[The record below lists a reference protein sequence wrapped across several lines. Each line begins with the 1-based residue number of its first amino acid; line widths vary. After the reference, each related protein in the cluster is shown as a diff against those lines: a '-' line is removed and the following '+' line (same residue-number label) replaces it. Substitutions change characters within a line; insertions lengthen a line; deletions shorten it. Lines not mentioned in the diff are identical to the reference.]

1 MKFLAPLLAVALLPV
16 IAAQSVDSYI
26 STEQPIAKANLLANI
41 GASGSKSSGAKP
53 GIVIASPQTVNPDYL
68 FFWLRDGSLVFKYL
82 IDEYVNGRDSTLL
95 SHITDYVSAQ
105 TVLQGID
112 NPSGTAASGLNLGEP
127 KFEINETAFIGSW
140 GRPQRDGP
148 ALRITALTTFANY
161 LISQSNTSYV
171 TSTLW
176 PLIQKDANYVSSN
189 WNESTFD
196 LWEEVN
202 SSSFWTTAVQHRS
215 LREAIALAN
224 KIGQTSSVST
234 WTTQAGNILCFL
246 QSYWSPNGNF
256 ITANTGGGR
265 QGVDSNTVLT
275 SIHTFDPNAGCDA
288 TTFQPCSDK
297 ALVNLMV
304 YVNMFRS
311 IYSVNSGVALSSA
324 AAVGRY
330 KEDVYQGGNPW
341 YLSTFAVAE
350 QLYLALA
357 TWSNQKSLSI
367 TTVSLPF
374 FKLFSSSAA
383 VGTYASSTSTYT
395 TLTSALKTYA
405 DGFVA
410 LNAKYTPSNG
420 GLAEQYGKS
429 NGSPLSAADLT
440 WSYASALTSFNAR
453 KGLLSNSWGAK
464 GLTVPASCQRNAG
477 ATVTVTFNVEATTT
491 PRENIFLTG
500 SVFGLSNWEP
510 SYSVAMSSTNY
521 PTWSATVTL
530 PAGTAIEYKYIRKES
545 DGSVQW
551 ESDPN
556 NSFTTSSSG
565 STTRN
570 DSWW

>member
-383 VGTYASSTSTYT
+383 VGTYASSTSAYT

-420 GLAEQYGKS
+420 GLAEQYDKS

-570 DSWW
+570 DSWR